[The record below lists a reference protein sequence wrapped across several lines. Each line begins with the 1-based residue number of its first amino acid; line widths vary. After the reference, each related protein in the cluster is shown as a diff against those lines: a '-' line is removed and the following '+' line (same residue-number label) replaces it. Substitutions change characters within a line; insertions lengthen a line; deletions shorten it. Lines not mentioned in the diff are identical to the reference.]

1 MDKRNELAQL
11 AQLRRES
18 RWVGYTGIGDYH
30 GGVYESEF
38 VSPYTK
44 SAGNVDAE
52 LMIVL
57 QDWASADALSAPV
70 DQDRVTFGL
79 DPTRNTN
86 TRLQAL
92 LRRHFE
98 MELRDTY
105 GTNLFPFV
113 KPGAMNAKIPRADLV
128 RAAREFA
135 LPQIRIIRPV
145 LAVCLG
151 IGTYNAIAV
160 AAGQQSGATVTDA
173 VAKPFN
179 VGMTR
184 VWCSAHTGP
193 LGINRRGI
201 DTVNADWAAM
211 ADDFRRRNRSR
222 THPRP

>member
-1 MDKRNELAQL
+1 MDKRGQLAQL
-11 AQLRRES
+11 TQLRRES
-18 RWVGYTGIGDYH
+18 RWAGYTGIGDYH
-30 GGVYESEF
+30 GGVYESDF

-79 DPTRNTN
+79 DPTRGTN

-92 LRRHFE
+92 LRHHFQL
-98 MELRDTY
+98 ELRDTY
-105 GTNLFPFV
+105 ATNLFPFV
-113 KPGAMNAKIPRADLV
+113 KPGAMNAKIPATDLQ

-151 IGTYNAIAV
+151 IATYNAIAV
-160 AAGQQSGATVTDA
+160 AAGHPSAATIADA
-173 VAKPFN
+173 VANPFD
-179 VGMTR
+179 VGVTR
-184 VWCSAHTGP
+184 LWCSAHTG
-193 LGINRRGI
+193 LGINRRGME
-201 DTVNADWAAM
+201 TVNADWAAM
-211 ADDFRRRNRSR
+211 ADDFRRRNP
-222 THPRP
+222 TTE